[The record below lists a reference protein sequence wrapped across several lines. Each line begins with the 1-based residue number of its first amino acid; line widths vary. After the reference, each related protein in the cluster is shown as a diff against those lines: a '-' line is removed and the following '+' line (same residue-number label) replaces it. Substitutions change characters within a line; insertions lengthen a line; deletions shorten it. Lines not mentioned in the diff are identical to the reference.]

1 MKSKHM
7 VVIGDAYNMAE
18 LDDESIQLV
27 VTSPPYFNVKD
38 YGTENIG
45 SIDSYASYLKSLRQV
60 FEECYRVLA
69 KGRYA
74 CINISDIIS
83 DRRKYPLHAHCI
95 SILQRCGFKY
105 VDNIIWKKPS
115 GRKNGICSGAS
126 KRFGLLIQ
134 HPYPMYYYPNNTYE
148 HILVFRKGDFDYKTL
163 THDVKE
169 DSKINIRYA
178 RLHWN
183 TDIWEMMP
191 ETRKGHPAMFP
202 EQLPEALIRLYT
214 YKGEAV
220 LDPFLGSGTTSA
232 VAKRLSRSS
241 IGYEINEAYL
251 DLIKRKTGYHQDPHS
266 FEILIKK
273 PRGEMI

>member
-1 MKSKHM
+1 MKTKHM

-18 LDDESIQLV
+18 LGDESVQLV

-45 SIDSYASYLKSLRQV
+45 SIDNYASYLKSLRQV

-69 KGRYA
+69 NGRYA

-83 DRRKYPLHAHCI
+83 GGRKYPLHAQGI

-105 VDNIIWKKPS
+105 VDNIIWKKPA
-115 GRKNGICSGAS
+115 GRKNGNCSGAS

-134 HPYPMYYYPNNTYE
+134 HPYPMYYYPNNVYE

-163 THDVKE
+163 THDMKE

-220 LDPFLGSGTTSA
+220 LDPFLGSGTTCA
-232 VAKRLSRSS
+232 IAKKLYRSS
-241 IGYEINEAYL
+241 VGYEINGAYL
-251 DLIKRKTGYHQDPHS
+251 ELIKKKTGYYQDPHS
-266 FEILIKK
+266 FEIIVKK